1 MKKLIIGFVALFAFG
16 MSALAADNENEKIEL
31 KEIKISNYE
40 VAPFDGKLEINYE
53 LVPNDVENKN
63 IVWTISGL
71 KDGLI
76 VEFEGESKTNEAVG
90 TIVLIVKNDN
100 EDISTVKL
108 NAKSGNVSK
117 SVSIKVE
124 NETTTEDRY
133 KKEVVEEIEKL
144 IEDAKTID
152 EKNEEAIEKA
162 IKNIDVM
169 LKNEAVKETVDKDL
183 LEDFDGIKEK
193 FETYNKEDNKDYAK
207 TVIILGLVLAFIF
220 GIYMI
225 FKDNNKPVK
234 KEVKKD
240 VKKDVK
246 KQDTKSKSK
255 KK

>member
-1 MKKLIIGFVALFAFG
+1 MKKLILGFVALFAFG
-16 MSALAADNENEKIEL
+16 LSVLAADNDNELIEL

-71 KDGLI
+71 KQGLI
-76 VEFEGESKTNEAVG
+76 VEFEGESKTNKAVG

-108 NAKSGNVSK
+108 NAKSGDISK

-133 KKEVVEEIEKL
+133 KKDVVEDIEKL
-144 IEDAKTID
+144 IEDAKNID

-162 IKNIDVM
+162 IKNIDIM
-169 LKNEAVKETVDKDL
+169 LKNEDVKNAVDKDL
-183 LEDFDGIKEK
+183 LEDYDGIKEK
-193 FETYNKEDNKDYAK
+193 FDTYKEEDNKDYAK
-207 TVIILGLVLAFIF
+207 TVIIVGLVLAFLF

-234 KEVKKD
+234 KEVKKE
-240 VKKDVK
+240 VK
-246 KQDTKSKSK
+246 KQDTKPKSK